1 MNNRLFRIIAMSFLV
16 IAGCAIGLVQSVN
29 GQVIGS
35 KLPDLKIKGPF
46 IIGNQ
51 KSSVA
56 DLYKK
61 GGLIINFWA
70 TWCTPCLKE
79 QKLLDSLL
87 QIYPDLSVLSVT
99 YEDSVVV
106 RRHFDKVGLPKSKS
120 MIITTNDIV
129 FHDAFKHRVIPHNIW
144 IDKSG
149 VIKAITGGDEITEKN
164 VKVFLNGNTG
174 KLSVKSDDLDFDFR
188 KTYHVPDSMI
198 LFRSYISGFNER
210 ITSGTNFGGDEK
222 GEFKRL
228 FAWNRPITQF
238 FWLAYTHQ
246 TNDRMNWNL
255 IELKSSDSTRF
266 IQPRLNRPLFER
278 SRYNTGEDFITRE
291 RRWNTDNLYCYELIL
306 SKNAPVIKSAEY
318 MFPDLEK
325 FFNMKA
331 SIRKKRIM
339 TNVVFLDRSKLKNLP
354 ISKGGK
360 RSIWS
365 NSEVFTVKNKTI
377 DNILNY
383 ILETFTDNVPYI
395 NETGFKG
402 RLSFE
407 IISKTGQ
414 LSLSDIW
421 AKLSEFGIV
430 KVEKKRSYP
439 ILVLEDLSHP

>member
-1 MNNRLFRIIAMSFLV
+1 MNNRLFRIIAIGFLV

-79 QKLLDSLL
+79 QKLLDSLI

-99 YEDSVVV
+99 YEDSVIV

-120 MIITTNDIV
+120 MIITTNDTV

-144 IDKSG
+144 IDQAG
-149 VIKAITGGDEITEKN
+149 IIKASTGGSEISEKN
-164 VKVFLNGNTG
+164 IKEFLKGNTS
-174 KLSVKSDDLDFDFR
+174 KLYSKKDRLDFDYK
-188 KTYHVPDSMI
+188 KTYHVPDSQI
-198 LFRSYISGFNER
+198 LFRSYITGFNEG
-210 ITSGTNFGGDEK
+210 ITSGSDCGGDK
-222 GEFKRL
+222 NGEFKRL

-246 TNDRMNWNL
+246 MGVRMNWNL

-278 SRYNTGEDFITRE
+278 SRYNTGEDFITRD
-291 RRWNTDNLYCYELIL
+291 RKWKKDNLYSYELIL
-306 SKNAPVIKSAEY
+306 PKSVPTSKSAEY

-325 FFNMKA
+325 FFNVKA

-339 TNVVFLDRSKLKNLP
+339 TNIVSLDKSKLKNLP
-354 ISKGGK
+354 VSKGGEPLI
-360 RSIWS
+360 RSFSDRLIVS
-365 NSEVFTVKNKTI
+365 NMLIGNMLNF
-377 DNILNY
+377 ILDS
-383 ILETFTDNVPYI
+383 FTDDVPYI
-395 NETGFKG
+395 NKTGYDG
-402 RLSFE
+402 LVSFE
-407 IISKTGQ
+407 IVSKKGPLT
-414 LSLSDIW
+414 LADVW
-421 AKLSEFGIV
+421 ARLNEFGIV

-439 ILVLEDLSHP
+439 ILVLKDLSHP